1 MFTKNKHIVK
11 LESAFFLSPLAILLM
26 AIFNFPDTKFILSRL
41 IPVVCLYGMIKYG
54 KEIKDNYN
62 SQLKSFLIFGFG
74 VVVVYSIYHVIRGDG
89 FSLARTLI
97 ASLAYLIFVPWKR
110 INPQMVYYIIAIAA
124 IVCGLNAFYE
134 RYVLNIYRVGIATN
148 PIPYALYVSFLVLSC
163 VYLLLNSQSKVL
175 KLLASI
181 GGSLSLSAIIMTDV
195 RGVILFLPVVIIYLV
210 ITTMK
215 YLVITTMKPRWKYYV
230 ASILSI
236 ILLSGVCYTIFQP
249 EINAR
254 IEQTQNEIALIK
266 QGNLTSSI
274 GIRLDLWMHGVEII
288 ARNPLFGVG
297 DGGLQASISKMTNPG
312 AAIQPHLH
320 NQYLDLLA
328 RYGIVGTLIILLF
341 CLALIFN
348 VKNSGFEYIGNPLV
362 NSMLMMLIFAGLTDV
377 PLHHTHLIYLL
388 TILCGL
394 LIRFLERGMNKNIHL
409 FKYY

>member
-1 MFTKNKHIVK
+1 
-11 LESAFFLSPLAILLM
+11 M
-26 AIFNFPDTKFILSRL
+26 AIFNVPDTKFILSRL
-41 IPVVCLYGMIKYG
+41 IPVVCLYGLIKYG
-54 KEIKDNYN
+54 KEIKVNYN

-97 ASLAYLIFVPWKR
+97 ASLAYLIFVPWKN
-110 INPQMVYYIIAIAA
+110 INPKVVYYIIAIAA

-134 RYVLNIYRVGIATN
+134 RYVLNIYRVGISTN

-163 VYLLLNSQSKVL
+163 VYLLLISQSKTL

-181 GGSLSLSAIIMTDV
+181 GGLLSLSAIIMTDV
-195 RGVILFLPVVIIYLV
+195 RGVILFLPVAIIYLV
-210 ITTMK
+210 ITT
-215 YLVITTMKPRWKYYV
+215 IKPIWKYYI

-236 ILLSGVCYTIFQP
+236 ILLLGVFYTIFQP

-254 IEQTQNEIALIK
+254 IVQTQNEIALIK

-274 GIRLDLWMHGVEII
+274 GIRLDLWMHGVDII
-288 ARNPLFGVG
+288 AQNPLFGVG
-297 DGGLQASISKMTNPG
+297 DSGLQDSISQMTNPG

-328 RYGIVGTLIILLF
+328 RYGIVGTLVIFLF
-341 CLALIFN
+341 CLALVLN
-348 VKNSGFEYIGNPLV
+348 LNNSGFEYIGNPLV
-362 NSMLMMLIFAGLTDV
+362 NSMLMMLIFSGLTDV

-394 LIRFLERGMNKNIHL
+394 LIRFSERGMNKNLHL

>member
-1 MFTKNKHIVK
+1 MFIKNKHIAK

-26 AIFNFPDTKFILSRL
+26 AVFNVPDTKFILSRL
-41 IPVVCLYGMIKYG
+41 IPVVCLYGLVRYEW
-54 KEIKDNYN
+54 EIKDNYN
-62 SQLKSFLIFGFG
+62 SQLKSFLIFGFL
-74 VVVVYSIYHVIRGDG
+74 VVVVYSIFHVIRGDE
-89 FSLARTLI
+89 FSLVRTLI

-110 INPQMVYYIIAIAA
+110 INPQMVYFIIAIAA

-163 VYLLLNSQSKVL
+163 AYLLLNSQSKTL
-175 KLLASI
+175 KLLVSI
-181 GGSLSLSAIIMTDV
+181 GGLLSLSAIIMTDV
-195 RGVILFLPVVIIYLV
+195 RGVILFLPVAIIYLV
-210 ITTMK
+210 ITT
-215 YLVITTMKPRWKYYV
+215 IKPIWKYYI

-236 ILLSGVCYTIFQP
+236 ILLSGVFYTIFQP
-249 EINAR
+249 KINAR
-254 IEQTQNEIALIK
+254 IAQTQNEIALIK

-297 DGGLQASISKMTNPG
+297 DSGLQASISKMTNPG

-328 RYGIVGTLIILLF
+328 RYGIVGTLVIFLF

-348 VKNSGFEYIGNPLV
+348 LNNSAFEYIGNPLV

-394 LIRFLERGMNKNIHL
+394 LIRFSERGMNKNIHL
-409 FKYY
+409 FKC

>member
-1 MFTKNKHIVK
+1 MNIKNKFISK
-11 LESAFFLSPLAILLM
+11 LEEVFFLSPLIVLLIF
-26 AIFNFPDTKFILSRL
+26 IFNIADTKYILSRL
-41 IPVVCLYGMIKYG
+41 IPIVIIYALIKYRNAI
-54 KEIKDNYN
+54 KENLH
-62 SQLKSFLIFGFG
+62 SQIRLFLACGLL
-74 VVVVYSIYHVIRGDG
+74 VVVM
-89 FSLARTLI
+89 FSLYHFIRDDEFSLPRTLI

-134 RYVLNIYRVGIATN
+134 RYILNIYRVGIATN

-181 GGSLSLSAIIMTDV
+181 GGVLSLAAIIMTDV

-210 ITTMK
+210 ITT
-215 YLVITTMKPRWKYYV
+215 IKPIWKYYV

-236 ILLSGVCYTIFQP
+236 ILLSGVFYTIFQP

-254 IEQTQNEIALIK
+254 IEQTQNEITLIK

-274 GIRLDLWMHGVEII
+274 GIRLDLWMHGVDII
-288 ARNPLFGVG
+288 AQNPIFGVG
-297 DGGLQASISKMTNPG
+297 DSGLQESLSRMTNRG

-320 NQYLDLLA
+320 NQYLDFLA
-328 RYGIVGTLIILLF
+328 RYGIVGTLVIFLF
-341 CLALIFN
+341 CLALVLNFN
-348 VKNSGFEYIGNPLV
+348 NSGFEYIGNPLV
-362 NSMLMMLIFAGLTDV
+362 NSMLVMLIFAGLTDV
-377 PLHHTHLIYLL
+377 PLHHTHIIYLL

-394 LIRFLERGMNKNIHL
+394 LIRFSERNA
-409 FKYY
+409 

>member
-1 MFTKNKHIVK
+1 MNIKNKFISK
-11 LESAFFLSPLAILLM
+11 LEEVFFLSPLIVLLIF
-26 AIFNFPDTKFILSRL
+26 IFNIADTKYILSRL
-41 IPVVCLYGMIKYG
+41 IPIVIIYALIKYRNAI
-54 KEIKDNYN
+54 KENLH
-62 SQLKSFLIFGFG
+62 SQIRLFLACGLL
-74 VVVVYSIYHVIRGDG
+74 VVVM
-89 FSLARTLI
+89 FSLYHFIRDDEFSLPRTLI

-134 RYVLNIYRVGIATN
+134 RYILNIYRVGIATN

-181 GGSLSLSAIIMTDV
+181 GGVLSLAAIIMTDV

-210 ITTMK
+210 ITT
-215 YLVITTMKPRWKYYV
+215 IKPIWKYYV

-236 ILLSGVCYTIFQP
+236 ILLSGVFYTIFQP

-254 IEQTQNEIALIK
+254 IEQTQNEITLIK

-274 GIRLDLWMHGVEII
+274 GIRLDLWMHGVDII
-288 ARNPLFGVG
+288 AQNPIFGVG
-297 DGGLQASISKMTNPG
+297 DSGLQESLSRMTNRG

-320 NQYLDLLA
+320 NQYLDFLA
-328 RYGIVGTLIILLF
+328 RYGIVGTLVIFLF
-341 CLALIFN
+341 CLALVLNFN
-348 VKNSGFEYIGNPLV
+348 NSGFEYIGNPLV
-362 NSMLMMLIFAGLTDV
+362 NSILVMLIFAGLTDV
-377 PLHHTHLIYLL
+377 PLHHTHIIYLL

-394 LIRFLERGMNKNIHL
+394 LIRFSERNA
-409 FKYY
+409 

>member
-1 MFTKNKHIVK
+1 MFIKNKHIAK

-26 AIFNFPDTKFILSRL
+26 AIFNVPDTKFILSRL
-41 IPVVCLYGMIKYG
+41 IPVVCLYGLIRYG
-54 KEIKDNYN
+54 REIKVNYN

-97 ASLAYLIFVPWKR
+97 ASLAYLIFVPWKN
-110 INPQMVYYIIAIAA
+110 INPKVVYYIIAIAA

-134 RYVLNIYRVGIATN
+134 RYVLNIYRVGISTN

-163 VYLLLNSQSKVL
+163 VYLLLISQSKTL

-181 GGSLSLSAIIMTDV
+181 GGLLSLSAIIMTDV
-195 RGVILFLPVVIIYLV
+195 RGVILFLPVAIIYLV
-210 ITTMK
+210 ITT
-215 YLVITTMKPRWKYYV
+215 IKPIWKYYI

-236 ILLSGVCYTIFQP
+236 ILLLGVFYTIFQP

-254 IEQTQNEIALIK
+254 IVQTQNEIALIK

-274 GIRLDLWMHGVEII
+274 GIRFDLWMHGVDII
-288 ARNPLFGVG
+288 AQNPLFGVG
-297 DGGLQASISKMTNPG
+297 DSGLQDSISQMTNPG

-320 NQYLDLLA
+320 NQYLDFLA
-328 RYGIVGTLIILLF
+328 RYGIVGTLVIFLF
-341 CLALIFN
+341 CLALVLN
-348 VKNSGFEYIGNPLV
+348 LNNSGFEYIGNPLV

-394 LIRFLERGMNKNIHL
+394 LIRFSERGMNKNLHL

>member
-1 MFTKNKHIVK
+1 MFIKNKYIK
-11 LESAFFLSPLAILLM
+11 SLESLFFLSPLAILLM
-26 AIFNFPDTKFILSRL
+26 TIFNVPDTKFILSRL
-41 IPVVCLYGMIKYG
+41 IPVVCLYGLIKYG
-54 KEIKDNYN
+54 KEIKVNYN

-97 ASLAYLIFVPWKR
+97 ASLAYLIFVPWKN
-110 INPQMVYYIIAIAA
+110 INPKVVYYIIAIAA

-134 RYVLNIYRVGIATN
+134 RYVLNIYRVGISTN

-163 VYLLLNSQSKVL
+163 VYLLLISQSKIL

-181 GGSLSLSAIIMTDV
+181 GGLLSLSAIIMTDV
-195 RGVILFLPVVIIYLV
+195 RGVILFLPVAIIYLV
-210 ITTMK
+210 ITT
-215 YLVITTMKPRWKYYV
+215 IKPIWKYYI
-230 ASILSI
+230 ASILSILSI
-236 ILLSGVCYTIFQP
+236 ILLLGVFYTIFQP

-254 IEQTQNEIALIK
+254 IVQTQNEIALIK

-274 GIRLDLWMHGVEII
+274 GIRLDLWMHGVDII
-288 ARNPLFGVG
+288 AQNPLFGVG
-297 DGGLQASISKMTNPG
+297 DSGLQDSISQMTNPG

-328 RYGIVGTLIILLF
+328 RYGIVGTLVIFLF
-341 CLALIFN
+341 CLALVLN
-348 VKNSGFEYIGNPLV
+348 LNNSGFEYIGNPLV

-394 LIRFLERGMNKNIHL
+394 LIRFSERGMNKNLHL

>member
-1 MFTKNKHIVK
+1 MFIKNKYIK
-11 LESAFFLSPLAILLM
+11 SLESLFFLSPLAILLM
-26 AIFNFPDTKFILSRL
+26 AIFNVPDTKFILSRL
-41 IPVVCLYGMIKYG
+41 IPVVCLYGLIKYG
-54 KEIKDNYN
+54 KEIKVNYN

-97 ASLAYLIFVPWKR
+97 ASLAYLIFVPWKN
-110 INPQMVYYIIAIAA
+110 INPKVVYYIIAIAA

-134 RYVLNIYRVGIATN
+134 RYVLNIYRVGISTN

-163 VYLLLNSQSKVL
+163 VYLLLISQSKTL

-181 GGSLSLSAIIMTDV
+181 GGLLSLSAIIMTDV
-195 RGVILFLPVVIIYLV
+195 RGVILFLPVAIIYLV
-210 ITTMK
+210 ITT
-215 YLVITTMKPRWKYYV
+215 IKPIWKYYI

-236 ILLSGVCYTIFQP
+236 ILLLGVFYTIFQP

-254 IEQTQNEIALIK
+254 IVQTQNEIALIK

-274 GIRLDLWMHGVEII
+274 GIRFDLWMHGVDII
-288 ARNPLFGVG
+288 AQNPLFGVG
-297 DGGLQASISKMTNPG
+297 DSGLQDSISQMTNPG

-320 NQYLDLLA
+320 NQYLDFLA
-328 RYGIVGTLIILLF
+328 RYGIVGTLVIFLF
-341 CLALIFN
+341 CLALVLN
-348 VKNSGFEYIGNPLV
+348 LNNSGFEYIGNPLV

-394 LIRFLERGMNKNIHL
+394 LIRFSERGMNKNLHL

>member
-1 MFTKNKHIVK
+1 MFIKNKYIK
-11 LESAFFLSPLAILLM
+11 SLESLFFLSPLAILLM
-26 AIFNFPDTKFILSRL
+26 AIFNVPDTKFILSRL
-41 IPVVCLYGMIKYG
+41 IPVVCLYGLIKYG
-54 KEIKDNYN
+54 KEIKVNYN

-97 ASLAYLIFVPWKR
+97 ASLAYLIFVPWKK
-110 INPQMVYYIIAIAA
+110 INPKMVYYIIVISAIF
-124 IVCGLNAFYE
+124 CGLNAFYE

-148 PIPYALYVSFLVLSC
+148 SIPYALYVSFLVLSC
-163 VYLLLNSQSKVL
+163 VYLLLISQSKTL

-181 GGSLSLSAIIMTDV
+181 GGLLSLSAIIMTDV
-195 RGVILFLPVVIIYLV
+195 RGVILFLPVAIIYLV
-210 ITTMK
+210 ITT
-215 YLVITTMKPRWKYYV
+215 IKPIWKYYI

-236 ILLSGVCYTIFQP
+236 ILLLGVFYTIFQP

-254 IEQTQNEIALIK
+254 IVQTQNEIALIK

-274 GIRLDLWMHGVEII
+274 GIRLDLWMHGVDII
-288 ARNPLFGVG
+288 AQNPLFGVG
-297 DGGLQASISKMTNPG
+297 DSGLQDSISQMTNPG

-328 RYGIVGTLIILLF
+328 RYGIMGILVMFLF
-341 CLALIFN
+341 CLALVFN
-348 VKNSGFEYIGNPLV
+348 LNNSGFEYIGNPLV
-362 NSMLMMLIFAGLTDV
+362 NSMLMMLIFSGLTDV

-394 LIRFLERGMNKNIHL
+394 LIRFSEREMNKNIHL
-409 FKYY
+409 FKC

>member
-1 MFTKNKHIVK
+1 MFIKNKHIAK

-26 AIFNFPDTKFILSRL
+26 AVFNVPDTKFILSRL
-41 IPVVCLYGMIKYG
+41 IPVVCLYGLVRYEW
-54 KEIKDNYN
+54 EIKDNYN
-62 SQLKSFLIFGFG
+62 SQLKSFLIFGFL
-74 VVVVYSIYHVIRGDG
+74 VVVVYSIFHVIRGDE
-89 FSLARTLI
+89 FSLVRTLI

-134 RYVLNIYRVGIATN
+134 RYVLNIYRVGISTN

-163 VYLLLNSQSKVL
+163 VYLLLISQSKTL

-181 GGSLSLSAIIMTDV
+181 GGLLSLSAIIMTDV
-195 RGVILFLPVVIIYLV
+195 RGVILFLPVAIIYLV
-210 ITTMK
+210 ITT
-215 YLVITTMKPRWKYYV
+215 IKPIWKYYI

-236 ILLSGVCYTIFQP
+236 ILLLGVFYTIFQP

-254 IEQTQNEIALIK
+254 IVQTQNEIALIK

-274 GIRLDLWMHGVEII
+274 GIRLDLWMHGVDII
-288 ARNPLFGVG
+288 AQNPLFGVG
-297 DGGLQASISKMTNPG
+297 DSGLQDSISQMTNPG

-328 RYGIVGTLIILLF
+328 RYGIVGTLVIFLF
-341 CLALIFN
+341 CLALVLN
-348 VKNSGFEYIGNPLV
+348 LNNSGFEYIGNPLV

-394 LIRFLERGMNKNIHL
+394 LIRFSERGMNKNPHL

>member
-1 MFTKNKHIVK
+1 MFIKNKYIK
-11 LESAFFLSPLAILLM
+11 SLESLFFLSPLAILLM
-26 AIFNFPDTKFILSRL
+26 AIFNVPDTKFILSRL
-41 IPVVCLYGMIKYG
+41 IPAVCLYGLIKYG
-54 KEIKDNYN
+54 KEIKVNYN

-97 ASLAYLIFVPWKR
+97 ASLAYLIFVPWKN
-110 INPQMVYYIIAIAA
+110 INPKVVYYIIAIAA

-134 RYVLNIYRVGIATN
+134 RYVLNIYRVGISTN

-163 VYLLLNSQSKVL
+163 VYLLLISQSKTL

-181 GGSLSLSAIIMTDV
+181 GGLLSLSAIIMTDV
-195 RGVILFLPVVIIYLV
+195 RGVILFLPVAIIYLV
-210 ITTMK
+210 ITT
-215 YLVITTMKPRWKYYV
+215 IKPIWKYYI

-236 ILLSGVCYTIFQP
+236 ILLLGVFYTIFQP

-254 IEQTQNEIALIK
+254 IVQTQNEIALIK
-266 QGNLTSSI
+266 QGNLTNSI
-274 GIRLDLWMHGVEII
+274 GIRLDLWMHGVYII
-288 ARNPLFGVG
+288 AQNPLFGVG
-297 DGGLQASISKMTNPG
+297 DSGLQDSISQMTNPG

-328 RYGIVGTLIILLF
+328 RYGIVGTLVIFLF
-341 CLALIFN
+341 CLALVLN
-348 VKNSGFEYIGNPLV
+348 LNNSGFEYIGNPLV

-394 LIRFLERGMNKNIHL
+394 LIRFPKPTGDNSE
-409 FKYY
+409 

>member
-1 MFTKNKHIVK
+1 MFIKNKYIK
-11 LESAFFLSPLAILLM
+11 SLESLFFLSPLAILLM
-26 AIFNFPDTKFILSRL
+26 AIFNVPDTKFILSRL
-41 IPVVCLYGMIKYG
+41 IPVVCLYGLIKYG
-54 KEIKDNYN
+54 KEIKVNYN

-74 VVVVYSIYHVIRGDG
+74 VVMVYSIYHVIRGDG

-97 ASLAYLIFVPWKR
+97 ASLAYLIFVPWKN
-110 INPQMVYYIIAIAA
+110 INPKVVYYIIAIAA

-134 RYVLNIYRVGIATN
+134 RYVLNIYRVGISTN

-163 VYLLLNSQSKVL
+163 VYLLLISQSKTL

-181 GGSLSLSAIIMTDV
+181 GGLLSLSAIIMTYV
-195 RGVILFLPVVIIYLV
+195 RGVIFFLPVAIIYLV
-210 ITTMK
+210 ITT
-215 YLVITTMKPRWKYYV
+215 IKPIWKYYI

-236 ILLSGVCYTIFQP
+236 ILLLGVFYTIFQQ

-254 IEQTQNEIALIK
+254 IVQTQNEIALIK

-274 GIRLDLWMHGVEII
+274 GIRLDLWMHGVDII
-288 ARNPLFGVG
+288 AQNPLFGVG
-297 DGGLQASISKMTNPG
+297 GSGLQDSISQMTNPG

-328 RYGIVGTLIILLF
+328 RYGIVGTLVIFLF
-341 CLALIFN
+341 CLALVLN
-348 VKNSGFEYIGNPLV
+348 LNNSGFEYIGNPLV

-394 LIRFLERGMNKNIHL
+394 LIRFSERG
-409 FKYY
+409 

>member
-1 MFTKNKHIVK
+1 MFIKNKYIEN
-11 LESAFFLSPLAILLM
+11 LESLFFLSPLAILLM

-97 ASLAYLIFVPWKR
+97 ASLAYLIFVPWKN
-110 INPQMVYYIIAIAA
+110 INPKVMYYIIAIAA

-134 RYVLNIYRVGIATN
+134 RYVLNIYRVGISTN

-163 VYLLLNSQSKVL
+163 VYLLLISQSKIL

-181 GGSLSLSAIIMTDV
+181 GGLLSLSAIIMTDV
-195 RGVILFLPVVIIYLV
+195 RGVILFLPVAIIYLV
-210 ITTMK
+210 ITT
-215 YLVITTMKPRWKYYV
+215 IKPIWKYYI
-230 ASILSI
+230 ASILSILSI
-236 ILLSGVCYTIFQP
+236 ILLLGVFYTIFQP

-254 IEQTQNEIALIK
+254 IVQTQNEIALIK

-274 GIRLDLWMHGVEII
+274 GIRLDLWMHGVDII
-288 ARNPLFGVG
+288 AQNPLFGVG
-297 DGGLQASISKMTNPG
+297 DSGLQDSISQMTNPG

-328 RYGIVGTLIILLF
+328 RYGIVGTLVIFLF
-341 CLALIFN
+341 CLALVLN
-348 VKNSGFEYIGNPLV
+348 LNNSGFEYIGNPLV

-394 LIRFLERGMNKNIHL
+394 LIRFSERGMNKNLHL

>member
-1 MFTKNKHIVK
+1 MFIKNKHIAK

-26 AIFNFPDTKFILSRL
+26 AIFNVPDTKFILSRL
-41 IPVVCLYGMIKYG
+41 IPVVCLYGLIRYG
-54 KEIKDNYN
+54 REIKDNYN

-97 ASLAYLIFVPWKR
+97 TSLVYLIFVPWKR
-110 INPQMVYYIIAIAA
+110 INPKMVYYIIVISA

-148 PIPYALYVSFLVLSC
+148 SIPYALYVSFLVLSC

-181 GGSLSLSAIIMTDV
+181 GGVLSLAAIIMTDV
-195 RGVILFLPVVIIYLV
+195 RGVILFLPVAIIYLV
-210 ITTMK
+210 ITT
-215 YLVITTMKPRWKYYV
+215 IKPIWKYYI

-236 ILLSGVCYTIFQP
+236 ILLLGVFYTIFQP

-254 IEQTQNEIALIK
+254 IVQTQNEIALIK

-288 ARNPLFGVG
+288 AQNPLFGVG
-297 DGGLQASISKMTNPG
+297 DSGLQASISKMTNPG
-312 AAIQPHLH
+312 ATMQPHLH

-328 RYGIVGTLIILLF
+328 RYGIVGTLVIFLF

-348 VKNSGFEYIGNPLV
+348 LNNSAFEYIGNPLV

-394 LIRFLERGMNKNIHL
+394 LIRFSERGMNKNIHL
-409 FKYY
+409 FKC

>member
-1 MFTKNKHIVK
+1 MFTKNKYIVK

-41 IPVVCLYGMIKYG
+41 VPVVCLYALIKYG

-74 VVVVYSIYHVIRGDG
+74 VVVVYSIYHVIREDG

-97 ASLAYLIFVPWKR
+97 TSLAYLIFVPWKR
-110 INPQMVYYIIAIAA
+110 INPKVVCYMIAIAA

-163 VYLLLNSQSKVL
+163 VYLLLNSQSRVL

-181 GGSLSLSAIIMTDV
+181 GCLLSITAIIMTDV

-210 ITTMK
+210 ITT
-215 YLVITTMKPRWKYYV
+215 IKPIWKYYV
-230 ASILSI
+230 ASILSVMFF
-236 ILLSGVCYTIFQP
+236 LGVFYTIFQP

-254 IEQTQNEIALIK
+254 ITQTQGEIALIK
-266 QGNLTSSI
+266 QGYLSSSI
-274 GIRLDLWMHGVEII
+274 GVRLDLWMHGVDII
-288 ARNPLFGVG
+288 AQNPLFGVG
-297 DGGLQASISKMTNPG
+297 DSGLQASISKMTNPG
-312 AAIQPHLH
+312 AAMQPHLH
-320 NQYLDLLA
+320 NQYLDFLA
-328 RYGIVGTLIILLF
+328 RYGMVGTLVLFLF
-341 CLALIFN
+341 CFALIFN
-348 VKNSGFEYIGNPLV
+348 LNKSRFEYIGNPLV

-394 LIRFLERGMNKNIHL
+394 LIRFSERGMNKNIHL
-409 FKYY
+409 FKC

>member
-1 MFTKNKHIVK
+1 MFIKNNYFKVVENVF
-11 LESAFFLSPLAILLM
+11 LLSPLFCMLM
-26 AIFNFPDTKFILSRL
+26 FIFNFSETKSILSRL
-41 IPVVCLYGMIKYG
+41 IPVVCIYVVIRHGKTIK
-54 KEIKDNYN
+54 ENFN
-62 SQLKSFLIFGFG
+62 SQLKSFFVFGFF
-74 VVVVYSIYHVIRGDG
+74 VITIFSLYSIFRGDE

-110 INPQMVYYIIAIAA
+110 INPPMVYYIIAISA

-134 RYVLNIYRVGIATN
+134 RYVLNIYRVGVATN

-163 VYLLLNSQSKVL
+163 VYLLLNSQSKTL

-181 GGSLSLSAIIMTDV
+181 GGILSLAAIIMTDV

-210 ITTMK
+210 ITT
-215 YLVITTMKPRWKYYV
+215 IKPIWKYYV

-236 ILLSGVCYTIFQP
+236 ILLSGVFYTIFQP

-274 GIRLDLWMHGVEII
+274 GIRLDLWMHGVDII
-288 ARNPLFGVG
+288 AQNPLFGVG
-297 DGGLQASISKMTNPG
+297 DNGLQESVSRMINRG

-320 NQYLDLLA
+320 NQYLDFLA
-328 RYGIVGTLIILLF
+328 RYGIVGTLVIFLF
-341 CLALIFN
+341 CFALIFN
-348 VKNSGFEYIGNPLV
+348 LNNSAFEYIGNPLV

-377 PLHHTHLIYLL
+377 PLHHTHIIYLL

-394 LIRFLERGMNKNIHL
+394 LIRFPKLVGDNSE
-409 FKYY
+409 